1 MTARYTRDV
10 VAANPNSVPS
20 RFRSET
26 NHFDRPMAQKIL
38 EIVKPVTSR
47 QLSLGYAKLRNLF
60 RRRACNEG

>member
-1 MTARYTRDV
+1 MSSPQIQDSA
-10 VAANPNSVPS
+10 PS

-47 QLSLGYAKLRNLF
+47 AIDLGLRKI
-60 RRRACNEG
+60 A